1 MTKIIPR
8 VHYYL
13 KWSKGEERQIYV
25 RLRSYE
31 QYICKATG
39 VKVRLR
45 DWSQRGEEVKAG
57 DPLARKK
64 NAFLTALRIK
74 IESKLLDD
82 TTSPDP
88 LTIKSIL
95 NGGERKKREDPM
107 LTDYIKATYQKKYH
121 GGEITFS
128 TAKAKTFMTN
138 TITACLESIGKKE
151 VRVSELSADVMRE
164 VMAEYMR
171 KGNRLSSASTI
182 GVIFRTTAKRAMKDG
197 FITPSRMEEIE
208 EVKTNVKARQTQEDA
223 KKRMYLTEEELRK
236 LESFYESG
244 DATKK
249 EKKTLEL
256 FLFSVREC
264 GLRFSDIATLKWANI
279 DFNTKTITKKMIK
292 TGRTLVIPLTG
303 KAERMLADRLAK
315 KKSEYVFELMRPEDM
330 KSDRTFKKRLDNLA
344 SAAYALLNNSA
355 SKTGLGITLSMHM
368 ARHTFAT
375 LMANKGTP
383 TPVISRLLG
392 HSSVAV
398 TATYAEILDSTL
410 RKALDD
416 E

>member
-107 LTDYIKATYQKKYH
+107 LTDYIKATYQKKSRSRNTLRRSS
-121 GGEITFS
+121 TFDS
-128 TAKAKTFMTN
+128 L
-138 TITACLESIGKKE
+138 IGTACPYQYI
-151 VRVSELSADVMRE
+151 
-164 VMAEYMR
+164 
-171 KGNRLSSASTI
+171 
-182 GVIFRTTAKRAMKDG
+182 
-197 FITPSRMEEIE
+197 
-208 EVKTNVKARQTQEDA
+208 
-223 KKRMYLTEEELRK
+223 K
-236 LESFYESG
+236 LEGSRS
-244 DATKK
+244 
-249 EKKTLEL
+249 
-256 FLFSVREC
+256 R
-264 GLRFSDIATLKWANI
+264 
-279 DFNTKTITKKMIK
+279 
-292 TGRTLVIPLTG
+292 
-303 KAERMLADRLAK
+303 
-315 KKSEYVFELMRPEDM
+315 
-330 KSDRTFKKRLDNLA
+330 A
-344 SAAYALLNNSA
+344 S
-355 SKTGLGITLSMHM
+355 
-368 ARHTFAT
+368 
-375 LMANKGTP
+375 
-383 TPVISRLLG
+383 
-392 HSSVAV
+392 
-398 TATYAEILDSTL
+398 
-410 RKALDD
+410 
-416 E
+416 

>member
-151 VRVSELSADVMRE
+151 VRVSELSADIMRE

-223 KKRMYLTEEELRK
+223 KKRMYLTEEELHRIEA
-236 LESFYESG
+236 LETSG
-244 DATKK
+244 YLQHAKDI
-249 EKKTLEL
+249 
-256 FLFSVREC
+256 FLLQCYTGLSYTDVIHFNIDEYINIDGKWQTRDTVREMS
-264 GLRFSDIATLKWANI
+264 RQRQDHS
-279 DFNTKTITKKMIK
+279 
-292 TGRTLVIPLTG
+292 R
-303 KAERMLADRLAK
+303 ELARIETRIEEHDR
-315 KKSEYVFELMRPEDM
+315 
-330 KSDRTFKKRLDNLA
+330 RLDQ
-344 SAAYALLNNSA
+344 
-355 SKTGLGITLSMHM
+355 ME
-368 ARHTFAT
+368 ARIG
-375 LMANKGTP
+375 GT
-383 TPVISRLLG
+383 
-392 HSSVAV
+392 
-398 TATYAEILDSTL
+398 D
-410 RKALDD
+410 
-416 E
+416 